1 VMLRLGNRW
10 GGVESEEEKWN
21 QGAFAAACCTG
32 KGQPLT
38 RFELPLGGDGGPS
51 VGHLKFVDWR
61 SLLSE
66 GNRLMPEVSPE
77 IRDAV

>member
-1 VMLRLGNRW
+1 VKLDYG
-10 GGVESEEEKWN
+10 S
-21 QGAFAAACCTG
+21 FAAACCTG

-38 RFELPLGGDGGPS
+38 RFELPLGGDGGAS

-66 GNRLMPEVSPE
+66 GNRLIREVPPE